1 MAKHKVIDLINQ
13 FMEDHGQSSGKD
25 RVMLWL
31 EDVYSKIRRMPWSWN
46 FTQTEDQTGGRL
58 STTPI
63 ITSVITYDDAGAVV
77 LASTETFTWTTG
89 TSYIQ
94 STLSTVSCVNQLHTG
109 RYIYLGDEWYKCI
122 RISPAGIRNKI
133 YLDRKIV
140 APSQAVDPDTGLAKQ
155 MSFYRRDLSLKTNG
169 IKSIHVDS
177 RKIEN
182 ITSEQIYRFK
192 RGLDPRWYYG
202 DSGEPL
208 GYHIQD
214 SVIAP
219 PKFAPLCIVSEDPSA
234 ASAGLTEGTHRAFF
248 TFIDPETGYESS
260 PGPSVDFE
268 VKGSRQMVQAYYD
281 NDGDGVRE
289 HWHEESTYLLGVYI
303 STAIDTYTRVPMHSI
318 KTSGHYGLNHDPDEF
333 GSVMEGISYSKSDS
347 ELKFERRYYDGE
359 WTNVCFYPAPDEYL
373 RAHARHIDTW
383 EGLPGES
390 DQLKLGRQREFIDL
404 FHLYFLMKQSIQ
416 NKDPAQFRQMQG
428 SFREQLNFL
437 LAQDGDDRRL
447 DPSSWEYKFYS
458 PTSAAMMD
466 EEFTASL
473 KYPF

>member
-58 STTPI
+58 YTTPI
-63 ITSVITYDDAGAVV
+63 ITSVSA
-77 LASTETFTWTTG
+77 TETFTWATG
-89 TSYIQ
+89 KSYIQ
-94 STLSTVSCVNQLHTG
+94 STLSSVSCVNQLHTG
-109 RYIYLGDEWYKCI
+109 RYIYLGEEWYKCI
-122 RISPAGIRNKI
+122 RISPEGNRNRI

-140 APSQAVDPDTGLAKQ
+140 APTASEQTV
-155 MSFYRRDLSLKTNG
+155 SFYRRDLSLKTNG

-219 PKFAPLCIVSEDPSA
+219 PKFAPHVEVSA
-234 ASAGLTEGTHRAFF
+234 LTTGDMTQGTRRAFF
-248 TFIDPETGYESS
+248 TFIDPETGEESA
-260 PGPSVDFE
+260 PGPSVEFNILSTD
-268 VKGSRQMVQAYYD
+268 SRVEFKYD
-281 NDGDGVRE
+281 IDRDAVSEN
-289 HWHEESTYLLGVYI
+289 WHDESTYILGVYMSPPI
-303 STAIDTYTRVPMHSI
+303 QSYTRVPMYSVI
-318 KTSGHYGLNHDPDEF
+318 DNSYGGHFHNPEDGGPAHEAIRYSSSDHDLRTNN
-333 GSVMEGISYSKSDS
+333 K
-347 ELKFERRYYDGE
+347 YYDGE
-359 WTNVCFYPAPDEYL
+359 WTNICFYPAPDEYL
-373 RAHARHIDTW
+373 RAHTRHIDTW
-383 EGLPGES
+383 DGLPEES